1 TFCDVCSSD
10 PARSRPRVGA
20 PLRGATVEGAAMHRT
35 RAGGSAQASWAAE
48 CNAGLLGAHA
58 RRLGVRGPVDRI
70 AILYVET
77 PRMRRP
83 GNRFVGQADGTPC
96 RQAGDRSRA
105 REGADARG
113 QTGHSTR
120 RPRSLHADAVAMEE
134 STRVAPS
141 PRRSRLRWRGPVPFD
156 SLRPRRKDA
165 APMRRLVLVAVL
177 AAGSFAAPPAR
188 ADGKPDAAH
197 IAKASSEFDAGVVQ
211 FRKKDYEGAGA
222 HFEAADAAA
231 PSPNALRQAIRAR
244 SQAGQ
249 GARAA
254 TLAAAALARYAHDAA
269 TTKVARD
276 AIEKFEPV
284 LHKVHV
290 QCASPCTLSIVAG
303 EGTTRVP
310 GEPAK
315 SWVVYLD
322 PGSVTIA
329 SSFVDAGGASV
340 DGPAEPVEAKVGG
353 EVDLHFDA
361 TPKPAPTAA
370 PPPVAAPPPTVPSKP
385 DPAPDE
391 PKTEEP
397 KAEGNG

>member
-1 TFCDVCSSD
+1 
-10 PARSRPRVGA
+10 
-20 PLRGATVEGAAMHRT
+20 
-35 RAGGSAQASWAAE
+35 
-48 CNAGLLGAHA
+48 
-58 RRLGVRGPVDRI
+58 
-70 AILYVET
+70 
-77 PRMRRP
+77 
-83 GNRFVGQADGTPC
+83 
-96 RQAGDRSRA
+96 
-105 REGADARG
+105 
-113 QTGHSTR
+113 
-120 RPRSLHADAVAMEE
+120 
-134 STRVAPS
+134 
-141 PRRSRLRWRGPVPFD
+141 
-156 SLRPRRKDA
+156 
-165 APMRRLVLVAVL
+165 MRRLVLVAVL

-397 KAEGNG
+397 KAEGNGISPVFFGIGAGATVALGAATIWSGVDTINNPGTAAVMMACQGKGPSCPLYQEGLSKQTRTNALVGATVGTAAVTVVLAIFTRWKRSGDAPPPAEPTAMFVDRGAVLGASGAF